1 MLLLATFLYAAEGG
15 APRSNLEVID
25 SLIAAGFDSAAAFP
39 CPHEGNDWAFSTEAA
54 GEKGQ
59 MLRSAFYSFVASGH
73 GTIHS
78 GSPREMRVE
87 LFDVHIVYAESSFWG
102 GWNSE
107 LFRRI
112 ELRLKGSLACGGAGG
127 RVVPF
132 DTVYFL
138 QDTLKQGDLPAVE
151 AGAYS
156 FLKGRRASYNVWEQ
170 WVEPALVTLS
180 LSAVVYLFFTIRS

>member
-1 MLLLATFLYAAEGG
+1 M
-15 APRSNLEVID
+15 
-25 SLIAAGFDSAAAFP
+25 
-39 CPHEGNDWAFSTEAA
+39 A
-54 GEKGQ
+54 GEKNQ
-59 MLRSAFYSFVASGH
+59 LLRSAFYSFVASRH
-73 GTIHS
+73 GTIQS

-87 LFDVHIVYAESSFWG
+87 LFDVHIVYAEGSFWG

-112 ELRLKGSLACGGAGG
+112 EVRLKGSLACGGQAG

-132 DTVYFL
+132 DTVCFL

-170 WVEPALVTLS
+170 WIEPALVTLS
-180 LSAVVYLFFTIRS
+180 LSVVVYLFFTIRS